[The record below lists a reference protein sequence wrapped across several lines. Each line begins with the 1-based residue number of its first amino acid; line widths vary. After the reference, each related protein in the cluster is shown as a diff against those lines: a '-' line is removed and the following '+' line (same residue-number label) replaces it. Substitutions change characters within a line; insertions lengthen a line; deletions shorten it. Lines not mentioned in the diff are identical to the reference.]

1 MKILTLTI
9 KKKYFDQIKSGEKK
23 IEYRRYAPYYISRLV
38 GKSYDG
44 IKFLNGYKKES
55 PMILVEYHGYVIID
69 CADTPLGDTKQ
80 FAINLGKI
88 LK

>member
-9 KKKYFDQIKSGEKK
+9 KKKYFDKIKSGEKK
-23 IEYRRYAPYYISRLV
+23 IEYRRYAPYYISRIV
-38 GKSYDG
+38 GKSYDA
-44 IKFLNGYKKES
+44 IKFINGYKKDA
-55 PMILVEYHGYVIID
+55 PMILVEYQGYVIID
-69 CADTPLGDTKQ
+69 CVETPLGDTKQ